1 MIEPNSEL
9 VIDYELVRNNIQ
21 VIKKNLPKDCKFM
34 GIIKSNAYG
43 HDLEKSAQALDGFVD
58 GYGVVRLA
66 EALKIRDISSKPILA
81 MQGVYSSDAYDSL
94 KQHEI
99 WTVIHSL
106 AQLPLAKQYQDE
118 LIFWIKLNTGMNRL
132 GIGLDEIDQ
141 FKSFFKEQ
149 NVLMT
154 HLACADNPGDELNDV
169 QFKNFNSAW
178 KKISKKMNRSVLNSA
193 GIFNFPN
200 YSFDW
205 VRSGIAIYG
214 GIDFPELKTAMT
226 FRSQIISIQ
235 SLNANE
241 RIGYGGRVKTEQK
254 SKIAIVYCGYA
265 DGFPQTA
272 IDGTSALVNGHLSN
286 ILGRV
291 SMDLISIDVT
301 DIPDCKIGDWCE
313 LWSPELSI
321 IENTQKNIYLTKL
334 MLKMKKKVFGKVN
347 LKCHGTIEEKN
358 KFIILKHSLQ
368 SKTKDVQQKI
378 F

>member
-21 VIKKNLPKDCKFM
+21 VIKRNLPKDCKFM

-58 GYGVVRLA
+58 GYGVVRLE

-99 WTVIHSL
+99 WTVIHSV

-141 FKSFFKEQ
+141 FQSFFKEQ
-149 NVLMT
+149 NFLMT
-154 HLACADNPGDELNDV
+154 HLACADDPGDELNDA
-169 QFKNFNSAW
+169 QFKNFNLAW

-214 GIDFPELKTAMT
+214 GIDFPELTTAMT

-241 RIGYGGRVKTEQK
+241 RIGYGGRIKTEKK

-272 IDGTSALVNGHLSN
+272 IDGTSVLVNGHLSN

-301 DIPDCKIGDWCE
+301 HIPDCKIGDWCE

-321 IENTQKNIYLTKL
+321 LENTQKNNLISYELMTKMSQRVKRQYL
-334 MLKMKKKVFGKVN
+334 N
-347 LKCHGTIEEKN
+347 I
-358 KFIILKHSLQ
+358 
-368 SKTKDVQQKI
+368 
-378 F
+378 

>member
-58 GYGVVRLA
+58 GYGVVRLE

-99 WTVIHSL
+99 WTVIHSV
-106 AQLPLAKQYQDE
+106 AQLPLAKQYKDE
-118 LIFWIKLNTGMNRL
+118 LIFWIKINTGMNRL

-141 FKSFFKEQ
+141 FQSFFKEQ

-154 HLACADNPGDELNDV
+154 HLACADDPGDKLNNA
-169 QFKNFNSAW
+169 QFKNFNLAW

-214 GIDFPELKTAMT
+214 GIDFPELTTAMT

-241 RIGYGGRVKTEQK
+241 RIGYGGRVKTEKK

-321 IENTQKNIYLTKL
+321 IENTQKNNLISYELMTKMSQRVKRQYL
-334 MLKMKKKVFGKVN
+334 N
-347 LKCHGTIEEKN
+347 I
-358 KFIILKHSLQ
+358 
-368 SKTKDVQQKI
+368 
-378 F
+378 

>member
-58 GYGVVRLA
+58 GYGVVRLE

-99 WTVIHSL
+99 WTVIHSV

-141 FKSFFKEQ
+141 FQSFFKEQ

-169 QFKNFNSAW
+169 QFKNFNLAW

-214 GIDFPELKTAMT
+214 GIDFPELTTAMT

-241 RIGYGGRVKTEQK
+241 RIGYGGRIKTEKK

-272 IDGTSALVNGHLSN
+272 IDGTSVLVNGHLSN

-301 DIPDCKIGDWCE
+301 HIPDCKIGDWCE

-321 IENTQKNIYLTKL
+321 LENTQKNNLISYELMTKMSQRVKRQYL
-334 MLKMKKKVFGKVN
+334 N
-347 LKCHGTIEEKN
+347 I
-358 KFIILKHSLQ
+358 
-368 SKTKDVQQKI
+368 
-378 F
+378 

>member
-58 GYGVVRLA
+58 GYGVVRLE

-169 QFKNFNSAW
+169 QFKNFNLAW

-214 GIDFPELKTAMT
+214 GIDFPELTTAMT

-241 RIGYGGRVKTEQK
+241 RIGYGGRIKTEKK

-321 IENTQKNIYLTKL
+321 LENTQKNNLISYELMTKMSQRVKRQYL
-334 MLKMKKKVFGKVN
+334 N
-347 LKCHGTIEEKN
+347 I
-358 KFIILKHSLQ
+358 
-368 SKTKDVQQKI
+368 
-378 F
+378 

>member
-58 GYGVVRLA
+58 GYGVVRLE

-99 WTVIHSL
+99 WTVIHSV

-132 GIGLDEIDQ
+132 GIGLNEIDQ
-141 FKSFFKEQ
+141 FQSFFKEK

-154 HLACADNPGDELNDV
+154 HLACADDPGDELNDA
-169 QFKNFNSAW
+169 QFKNFNLAW

-214 GIDFPELKTAMT
+214 GIDFPELTTAMT

-241 RIGYGGRVKTEQK
+241 RIGYGGRIKTEKK

-272 IDGTSALVNGHLSN
+272 IDGTSVLINGHLCN
-286 ILGRV
+286 ICLLYT
-291 SMDLISIDVT
+291 SDAAD
-301 DIPDCKIGDWCE
+301 E
-313 LWSPELSI
+313 
-321 IENTQKNIYLTKL
+321 
-334 MLKMKKKVFGKVN
+334 
-347 LKCHGTIEEKN
+347 
-358 KFIILKHSLQ
+358 
-368 SKTKDVQQKI
+368 
-378 F
+378 

>member
-21 VIKKNLPKDCKFM
+21 VIKKNLPKDSKFM

-58 GYGVVRLA
+58 GYGVVRLE

-106 AQLPLAKQYQDE
+106 TQLPLAKQYQDE

-154 HLACADNPGDELNDV
+154 HLACADNHGDELNYGP
-169 QFKNFNSAW
+169 FTNFNLAW

-241 RIGYGGRVKTEQK
+241 RIGYGGRVKTEKK

-321 IENTQKNIYLTKL
+321 IENTQKNNLISYELMTKMSQRVKRQYL
-334 MLKMKKKVFGKVN
+334 N
-347 LKCHGTIEEKN
+347 I
-358 KFIILKHSLQ
+358 
-368 SKTKDVQQKI
+368 
-378 F
+378 

>member
-58 GYGVVRLA
+58 GYGVVRLE

-99 WTVIHSL
+99 WTVIHSV

-141 FKSFFKEQ
+141 FQSFFKEQ
-149 NVLMT
+149 NFLMT
-154 HLACADNPGDELNDV
+154 HLACADDPGDEFNDA
-169 QFKNFNSAW
+169 QFKNFNLAW

-205 VRSGIAIYG
+205 IRSGIAMYG

-241 RIGYGGRVKTEQK
+241 RIGYGGRVKTEKK

-272 IDGTSALVNGHLSN
+272 IDGTSVLVNGHLSN

-301 DIPDCKIGDWCE
+301 HIPDCKIGDWCE

-321 IENTQKNIYLTKL
+321 LENTQKNNLISYELMTKMSQRVKRQYL
-334 MLKMKKKVFGKVN
+334 N
-347 LKCHGTIEEKN
+347 I
-358 KFIILKHSLQ
+358 
-368 SKTKDVQQKI
+368 
-378 F
+378 

>member
-43 HDLEKSAQALDGFVD
+43 HDLEKSVQALDGFVD
-58 GYGVVRLA
+58 GYGVVRLE

-99 WTVIHSL
+99 WTVIHSV

-141 FKSFFKEQ
+141 FQSFFKEQ

-154 HLACADNPGDELNDV
+154 HLACADNPGDELNDA
-169 QFKNFNSAW
+169 QFKNFNLAW

-214 GIDFPELKTAMT
+214 GIDFPELTTAMT

-241 RIGYGGRVKTEQK
+241 RIGYGGRIKTEKK

-272 IDGTSALVNGHLSN
+272 IDGTSVLVNGHLSN
-286 ILGRV
+286 IFGRV
-291 SMDLISIDVT
+291 SMDLISIDLT

-321 IENTQKNIYLTKL
+321 LENTQKNNLISYELMTKMSQRVKRQYLNT
-334 MLKMKKKVFGKVN
+334 
-347 LKCHGTIEEKN
+347 
-358 KFIILKHSLQ
+358 
-368 SKTKDVQQKI
+368 
-378 F
+378 